1 MLELGSMARICR
13 GRFGWGR
20 TSAVFEVVG
29 GGPVGVGGDARLVAW
44 GGFGSEYASAV
55 VPEGERPR
63 SMRSD
68 AVVWR

>member
-1 MLELGSMARICR
+1 MSRTVWLGANFSGRI
-13 GRFGWGR
+13 GVVEE
-20 TSAVFEVVG
+20 VFEVVG